1 MAWALLSLM
10 VPRGDPGGVEEEMR
24 MATATMEVRRT
35 EPTGSYSPARARWAT
50 VRIETDSAVYVGR
63 IFVPETKKRL
73 SDVLS
78 DERMFLNLTQ
88 VSVNDSASIE
98 SFVALNKQY
107 VRTIRVLNES
117 EAAPSPRRLN

>member
-1 MAWALLSLM
+1 MATM
-10 VPRGDPGGVEEEMR
+10 MEMR
-24 MATATMEVRRT
+24 RPELTA
-35 EPTGSYSPARARWAT
+35 SYSPARARWAT
-50 VRIETDSAVYVGR
+50 VRIETDRTVYVGR

-73 SDVLS
+73 SDVIS

-107 VRTIRVLNES
+107 VRTIRVLSES
-117 EAAPSPRRLN
+117 EAAPAPRRLN